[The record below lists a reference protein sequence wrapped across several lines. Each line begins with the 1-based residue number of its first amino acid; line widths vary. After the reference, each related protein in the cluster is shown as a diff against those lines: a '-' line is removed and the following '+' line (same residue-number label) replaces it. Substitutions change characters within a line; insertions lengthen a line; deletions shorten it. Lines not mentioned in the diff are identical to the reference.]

1 MAYSRCGL
9 LSKKSETSTNAS
21 QIFDILTQ
29 SLLKEHVDYALELGL
44 QGIPI
49 PDAKTQPSIYFFDVV
64 KSCNAIV
71 HLYEKEFVDSLLPL
85 IT

>member
-1 MAYSRCGL
+1 M
-9 LSKKSETSTNAS
+9 
-21 QIFDILTQ
+21 DILTQ

-49 PDAKTQPSIYFFDVV
+49 PEAKNQPQIYFFDVV

>member
-1 MAYSRCGL
+1 MAYSRCDL
-9 LSKKSETSTNAS
+9 LSKKSDIAVNAS
-21 QIFDILTQ
+21 QIYDILSQ

-49 PDAKTQPSIYFFDVV
+49 PEAKNQPEIYFFAVV

-85 IT
+85 IS